1 MDVNVTNIVNQLG
14 VGRLIPEFIVIG
26 TAILVLVLDLFMAKG
41 GERKGLGY
49 LAILGSIVAGLSLI
63 MQSHGSSM
71 VGMLTQDSVAIFF
84 KIIFIIT
91 AIFVLFMATLYEERI
106 RAWKGEYYSLIMF
119 AVSGM
124 MLLSSV
130 VDLISLFVTLEFMA
144 ITLYILAAYTKDE
157 SHTVEGGLKYLVTG
171 ALSSGFLL
179 YGITFIY
186 GATGVTGFSEIA
198 ASVNAGG
205 GIDGFLAIGIFLMV
219 IGLTFKIG
227 SIPFHVWVPDVYQG
241 APTPTTAFLAAGS
254 KAAGFIL
261 LLRFLFTALG
271 GVKGGWVPFI
281 TAIAAATLIFG
292 NLAAMPQ
299 KNIKRMI
306 AYAGIGSAGYLLM
319 GVASASSF
327 GAGSIMFYLLSYIFA
342 IAGTFIAII
351 IFSNSDDSDS
361 IEAYAGL
368 SRRSPLL
375 AVTLFIG
382 LLSLAGVPPLGGFIA
397 KLYIFAAVMKEGII
411 WLAALG
417 VIMAV
422 VSMYYFLLVIKR
434 VYLHDPVVTEPIKV
448 PAPAVAALYL
458 INTVTVILGIYPGP
472 VTDWV
477 MRIAEVFVS

>member
-1 MDVNVTNIVNQLG
+1 MDANVTSIFAQLG

-26 TAILVLVLDLFMAKG
+26 TAILVLVLDFFMAKG
-41 GERKGLGY
+41 GDRRGLGF
-49 LAILGSIVAGLSLI
+49 LAILGSIIAGLALI
-63 MQSHGSSM
+63 MQSYGPAM
-71 VGMLTQDSVAIFF
+71 VGMLIQDSVAIFF
-84 KIIFIIT
+84 KAIFVIT
-91 AIFVLFMATLYEERI
+91 SIFVLFMATLYEERI

-130 VDLISLFVTLEFMA
+130 VDLISLFVSLEFMA

-157 SHTVEGGLKYLVTG
+157 SPTVEGGLKYLITG

-186 GATGVTGFSEIA
+186 GATGTTAFSEIA
-198 ASVNAGG
+198 ASVNGKG

-227 SIPFHVWVPDVYQG
+227 SIPFHVWAPDVYEG

-271 GVKGGWVPFI
+271 GVKGGWIPFI
-281 TAIAAATLIFG
+281 TAISAATLIFG

-319 GVASASSF
+319 GIAAASSF

-342 IAGTFIAII
+342 IAGTFIVIV
-351 IFSNSDDSDS
+351 IFSMSDGSDS
-361 IEAYAGL
+361 IEAYKGL

-375 AVTLFIG
+375 AATLFIG
-382 LLSLAGVPPLGGFIA
+382 LLSLAGVPPLSGFIA
-397 KLYIFAAVMKEGII
+397 KLYIFAAVMKEGIV
-411 WLAALG
+411 WLASLG
-417 VIMAV
+417 VLMAII
-422 VSMYYFLLVIKR
+422 SMYYFLLVMKR

-448 PAPAVAALYL
+448 PAPAAATLYL
-458 INTVTVILGIYPGP
+458 INAVTIILGVYPGP

-477 MRIAEVFVS
+477 MRIAEVFI